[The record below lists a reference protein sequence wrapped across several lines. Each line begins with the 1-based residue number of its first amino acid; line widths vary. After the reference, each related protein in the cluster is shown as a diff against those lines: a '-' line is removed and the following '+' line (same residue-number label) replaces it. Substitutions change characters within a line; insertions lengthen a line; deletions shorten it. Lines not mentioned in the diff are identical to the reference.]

1 MGDRGEGALNFHKG
15 KVRSNFSLVSQVCCQ
30 KELGLEKYTAVHG
43 HARRPRPR
51 PHGPTVRMQVCKVCP
66 QVCVAAKAGET
77 LEKAAKTAQ
86 KQCAAPGRMLW
97 PEVAAGEPVIEC

>member
-51 PHGPTVRMQVCKVCP
+51 PRGFAQNRALVRLLLVLRLLLLLRV
-66 QVCVAAKAGET
+66 
-77 LEKAAKTAQ
+77 L
-86 KQCAAPGRMLW
+86 LLLLH
-97 PEVAAGEPVIEC
+97 